1 MKDIHSLSHTKWN
14 CKYCIVFAL
23 KYRRKVFC
31 GEKKVEIGKNTVFYI
46 VLKYFLSV
54 TYWFLLSPVCKSK
67 KRAFLHTQKDSPNKP
82 LYILT
87 NENKGKNYERL
98 EFLGDSVLQYY
109 VSKFIY
115 EKYPEKPEGE
125 LTLLRS
131 KLVREESLARF
142 SRELGLGAQIFLG
155 AGEEHNGGRDRNS
168 VLADIFEAFIGAIS
182 EDCGIEYVLKIL
194 DMTIY
199 KHVEDVNYDDITD
212 FKTKLQELIQADQRK
227 TVTYSLLSTTGPA
240 NAPEFEVAVMMDDM
254 TLGTGKGSSKKR
266 AEQKAAKD
274 ALKKLAR

>member
-1 MKDIHSLSHTKWN
+1 MKVELGKFLEVMGIPYKDIHLFK
-14 CKYCIVFAL
+14 
-23 KYRRKVFC
+23 
-31 GEKKVEIGKNTVFYI
+31 E
-46 VLKYFLSV
+46 
-54 TYWFLLSPVCKSK
+54 
-67 KRAFLHTQKDSPNKP
+67 AFTHPS
-82 LYILT
+82 YT

-115 EKYPEKPEGE
+115 EKYPNKPEGE

-182 EDCGIEYVLKIL
+182 EDCGIEYVSS
-194 DMTIY
+194 
-199 KHVEDVNYDDITD
+199 
-212 FKTKLQELIQADQRK
+212 RC
-227 TVTYSLLSTTGPA
+227 
-240 NAPEFEVAVMMDDM
+240 APSGRCSA
-254 TLGTGKGSSKKR
+254 GTGRLRGSPR
-266 AEQKAAKD
+266 PAAPPD
-274 ALKKLAR
+274 CRPRRP

>member
-1 MKDIHSLSHTKWN
+1 MKVELGKFLEVMGIPYIDIHL
-14 CKYCIVFAL
+14 F
-23 KYRRKVFC
+23 KVSFTHSC
-31 GEKKVEIGKNTVFYI
+31 F
-46 VLKYFLSV
+46 
-54 TYWFLLSPVCKSK
+54 TY
-67 KRAFLHTQKDSPNKP
+67 
-82 LYILT
+82 
-87 NENKGKNYERL
+87 ENKGKNYERL

-142 SRELGLGAQIFLG
+142 SRELGLVGQIFFG

-227 TVTYSLLSTTGPA
+227 TVTYS
-240 NAPEFEVAVMMDDM
+240 
-254 TLGTGKGSSKKR
+254 
-266 AEQKAAKD
+266 
-274 ALKKLAR
+274 